1 MKKVSL
7 LLLAALF
14 MLLPFAAM
22 AQTDL
27 AALENANST
36 IAIMGVPD
44 NTTSSLVVYVM
55 AGAEQ
60 VAAFRLCGD
69 ASGDDQKQIG
79 KAVYNGDGSY
89 TLKGV
94 KLASGISVTL
104 NLTGTQNL
112 QNGVYLFHC
121 NVSDIFPNGSQTFI
135 GAGSASQAVDLSIHF
150 GFTVAAPVVTFVS
163 SDTHVEMEE
172 ICWSAYYF
180 TYSEDEKEKYGDV
193 PKTGDHSPIGQITL
207 ATGAVLS
214 LAAAFF
220 FRRKEELV

>member
-121 NVSDIFPNGSQTFI
+121 DVSDIFPNGSQTFI
-135 GAGSASQAVDLSIHF
+135 GAGSASQTVDLSRWLLSYPAIPMLKWKRYA
-150 GFTVAAPVVTFVS
+150 GR
-163 SDTHVEMEE
+163 
-172 ICWSAYYF
+172 
-180 TYSEDEKEKYGDV
+180 
-193 PKTGDHSPIGQITL
+193 PIILLTL
-207 ATGAVLS
+207 RT
-214 LAAAFF
+214 
-220 FRRKEELV
+220 RRKNTATCPKRAIIRL

>member
-121 NVSDIFPNGSQTFI
+121 DVSDIFPNGSQTFI
-135 GAGSASQAVDLSIHF
+135 GAGSASQTVDLSIHF
-150 GFTVAAPVVTFVS
+150 GFTVADPVVTFVS

-180 TYSEDEKEKYGDV
+180 
-193 PKTGDHSPIGQITL
+193 I
-207 ATGAVLS
+207 
-214 LAAAFF
+214 
-220 FRRKEELV
+220 